1 MSRAVSRAAAL
12 PPELAAAY
20 AACADITRRQARNFS
35 YGIALLPSVKRR
47 AMTAVYAVARRI
59 DDIGDGDL
67 PPATKLSLLE
77 QTRNE
82 LAALRPPEPPA
93 SGDQIL
99 TALADAS
106 SRLPIP
112 LKSFNDLIDG
122 CIADVEGRHYD
133 DFDSLV
139 WYCRRV
145 AGSIGQLS
153 VGVYGV
159 IDDTGKA
166 FQLADALGVALQLTN
181 ILRDVREDR
190 QNGRIYLPQQDLDRF
205 GCTLPLDDAG
215 NIADPSDRFAALIRF
230 EAERAR
236 RWYDDGLRLLPLLD
250 HRSAACTAAMAGIY
264 RRLLNKIAATP
275 GAVTTSRLSLSGPA
289 KLAVA
294 VRAVTV
300 ARV

>member
-1 MSRAVSRAAAL
+1 MTRPLSRPGAL
-12 PPELAAAY
+12 APDLAAAY
-20 AACADITRRQARNFS
+20 AKCADITRRQARNFS
-35 YGIALLPSVKRR
+35 YGIALLPPVKRR

-67 PPATKLSLLE
+67 PAATKLSLLE

-82 LAALRPPEPPA
+82 LAALCRREPPP
-93 SGDQIL
+93 SSDPIL
-99 TALADAS
+99 IALADAS

-112 LKSFNDLIDG
+112 LESFQDLIDG
-122 CIADVEGRHYD
+122 CIADVAGRRYD
-133 DFDSLV
+133 DFEGLL

-153 VGVYGV
+153 VGVYDV
-159 IDDTGKA
+159 VDDTGKT

-190 QNGRIYLPQQDLDRF
+190 HNLRIYLPQQDLDRF
-205 GCTLPLDDAG
+205 GCTLPLDAAG
-215 NIADPSDRFAALIRF
+215 NVADPSDRFAALIRF
-230 EAERAR
+230 EADRAR
-236 RWYDDGLRLLPLLD
+236 RWYDTGLQLLPLLD

-264 RRLLNKIAATP
+264 RRLLDKIAAAPT
-275 GAVTTSRLSLSGPA
+275 AVTTSRLSLSGPA

-294 VRAVTV
+294 LRAVTV

>member
-1 MSRAVSRAAAL
+1 
-12 PPELAAAY
+12 
-20 AACADITRRQARNFS
+20 
-35 YGIALLPSVKRR
+35 
-47 AMTAVYAVARRI
+47 
-59 DDIGDGDL
+59 
-67 PPATKLSLLE
+67 
-77 QTRNE
+77 
-82 LAALRPPEPPA
+82 
-93 SGDQIL
+93 
-99 TALADAS
+99 
-106 SRLPIP
+106 
-112 LKSFNDLIDG
+112 
-122 CIADVEGRHYD
+122 
-133 DFDSLV
+133 
-139 WYCRRV
+139 
-145 AGSIGQLS
+145 
-153 VGVYGV
+153 
-159 IDDTGKA
+159 
-166 FQLADALGVALQLTN
+166 LQLTN
-181 ILRDVREDR
+181 ILRDVCEDR